1 MDLQSPCMG
10 GISRS
15 QSMSNCSLNT
25 VVEVGFLKG
34 KLTVAECSDSA
45 IVLTTNDHVATYF
58 QTRKK
63 LESKSDEFSN
73 HIAE

>member
-1 MDLQSPCMG
+1 MDLQSSSMG

-34 KLTVAECSDSA
+34 KLNVEEYSDSA
-45 IVLTTNDHVATYF
+45 IVLTTKDRVATYF
-58 QTRKK
+58 QTRKM

-73 HIAE
+73 HMAE